1 MERIA
6 LKMKLTPVIAA
17 AVMTASVLLTHY
29 YGILPAI
36 IFCAGLM
43 MIFLLRLILFKRA
56 ELSFL
61 VLMSAAVIA
70 SASYLLTTSAFMH
83 PSLNYIG
90 KNTSISGT
98 VMSNP
103 RPSGGNFQYTVRTG
117 NIADGDISAG
127 MRDTI
132 LLTTPAQLECGDA
145 ITFNGELK
153 DFRHQMNENGFDAAL
168 WYRSQNLSSRIYSD
182 EIVTRG
188 KGFVFSPYFLSQKL
202 YSYIDRI
209 IYKFYYGDTAAL
221 ISAILTGNMHNF
233 SDEYSAELKSTA
245 IRRQLHPAF
254 IHIWIILTVI
264 GLLRQLVHRRLRD
277 AITIAILALYAVFS
291 CTNIG
296 FVRCIAI
303 AAMLIFFKGRSGS
316 ASYRD
321 MLAWVFIF
329 CILTMPM
336 ILFNVTFI
344 MSSVGGLVISQFY
357 QPVYARLRRIPR
369 PLRRFAAVALII
381 AFILTPISS
390 VIFNG
395 FCVYALFTPLITIP
409 LVFVVLI
416 LSPAVFAML
425 AVFGAAPLFGGIF
438 ETALWVLL
446 RLPGL
451 VYRLPFSQIIIPTP
465 TPAAFALIISLVFLA
480 YYILKDRD
488 IQYRIFGYISLG
500 LLLSLCV
507 SAVRHIGRTDMIFV
521 NVGQGDGAVIH
532 TAYGATVIIDGGGG
546 NTQSDYDPG
555 ESIFVPYL
563 ASHGLSDIDAAFVS
577 HFHKDHVQGV
587 IAAIN
592 ELNVRRVYYV
602 QPQLRETEPLMWYA
616 KLCEAAKARGTELC
630 ELSEDTR
637 LSFERGLRLNIYLPD
652 KLQLLSG
659 DENNASLLI
668 RAEYNGVSALYTGD
682 MSALSEEEYIRRGA
696 IVDSDI
702 LKVPHHGSRT
712 AASAE
717 WIAAVSP
724 DFAVISCGENN
735 PFGHPAKQTLE
746 TLDGVR
752 VLRTDLDGDIH
763 FTADGS
769 GIIKARKF
777 R

>member
-1 MERIA
+1 
-6 LKMKLTPVIAA
+6 MKLTPVTAA
-17 AVMTASVLLTHY
+17 AFMTASVLLTHY
-29 YGILPAI
+29 CGIIPAL

-43 MIFLLRLILFKRA
+43 MIFLLRLCFTKRA

-61 VLMSAAVIA
+61 VLMAAAITA
-70 SASYLLTTSAFMH
+70 AGSYLITTSAFMH

-90 KNTSISGT
+90 RDTAISGT
-98 VMSNP
+98 VLSNP
-103 RPSGGNFQYTVRTG
+103 RPSAGNYQYTVRTDSIT
-117 NIADGDISAG
+117 IADNTSG

-132 LLTTPAQLECGDA
+132 LLTTPERLECGDTV
-145 ITFNGELK
+145 TFGGKLK
-153 DFRHQMNENGFDAAL
+153 DFQHQMNENGFDSAL
-168 WYRSQNLSSRIYSD
+168 WHRSQNLSSRIYSD
-182 EIVTRG
+182 EIDARG
-188 KGFVFSPYFLSQKL
+188 KSFVISPYFLSQKL
-202 YSYIDRI
+202 YSYIDRV

-221 ISAILTGNMHNF
+221 ISAILTGNTHNF
-233 SDEYSAELKSTA
+233 SDGYYTELKSTA
-245 IRRQLHPAF
+245 IKRQLHPAF
-254 IHIWIILTVI
+254 IHIWIILVLI
-264 GLLRQLVHRRLRD
+264 GLLRQIVHRRLRD
-277 AITIAILALYAVFS
+277 ALSIAILAVYAVFS

-296 FVRCIAI
+296 FVRCIAV

-357 QPVYARLRRIPR
+357 QPVYARLRRIPKI
-369 PLRRFAAVALII
+369 LRQFVTVALII

-395 FCVYALFTPLITIP
+395 FCVYAIITPLITIP
-409 LVFVVLI
+409 LVFAVLI
-416 LSPAVFAML
+416 LSPIVFLML
-425 AVFGAAPLFGGIF
+425 WAFGAAPLFGGIF

-446 RLPGL
+446 KLPGL
-451 VYRLPFSQIIIPTP
+451 VYRLPFSQITTPTP

-480 YYILKDRD
+480 YYILKDRE

-500 LLLSLCV
+500 LLLSLCI
-507 SAVRHIGRTDMIFV
+507 SAVLRIGRTDMSFV

-546 NTQSDYDPG
+546 SAQSDYDPG

-592 ELNVRRVYYV
+592 ELNVRRVYYM
-602 QPQLRETEPLMWYA
+602 QPQLHETEPRRWYA
-616 KLCEAAKARGTELC
+616 ELCAAAAARGTELC
-630 ELSEDTR
+630 ELTDDTK
-637 LSFERGLRLNIYLPD
+637 LSFDSGLSFNIYLPD

-659 DENNASLLI
+659 DENDASLLI
-668 RAEYNGVSALYTGD
+668 RADYNGASALYTGD
-682 MSALSEEEYIRRGA
+682 MSTLSEAEYIRRGA
-696 IVDSDI
+696 RVDADI
-702 LKVPHHGSRT
+702 LKVPHHGSKT
-712 AASAE
+712 AASDE

-724 DFAVISCGENN
+724 DYAVISCGENN
-735 PFGHPAKQTLE
+735 SFGHPAEQTLE
-746 TLDGVR
+746 TLDAVR

-763 FTADGS
+763 FTADSS
-769 GIIKARKF
+769 GIIKASKF